1 MGTPQGFLIFIIIW
15 LLAVI
20 VGLIRPKT
28 YIPIIK
34 WQMKFMGKVY
44 GFDANP
50 QSDEVLAKRIR
61 IFHSIF
67 LVFGLVML
75 FIILKTI

>member
-34 WQMKFMGKVY
+34 WQMKSIGRGVGKTNKD
-44 GFDANP
+44 FP
-50 QSDEVLAKRIR
+50 
-61 IFHSIF
+61 
-67 LVFGLVML
+67 
-75 FIILKTI
+75 